1 MGWIVDQGSDF
12 PEAMTRQIRSWQT
25 GVLLRPTPERLTT
38 HGWNGYGGPADH
50 RAFKYL
56 TPKKRL
62 TADDVSGTP
71 LLHAK
76 AFHIICSPN
85 RCKELVGDILALRK
99 EQAAEGSYVRPL
111 CIWEPVGAPPYSRS

>member
-1 MGWIVDQGSDF
+1 
-12 PEAMTRQIRSWQT
+12 MTAQIESWQT
-25 GVLLRPTPERLTT
+25 GVLLRPTPDRLTT
-38 HGWNGYGGPADH
+38 RGWNGYGAADH

-62 TADDVSGTP
+62 TAEDLDGTR

-76 AFHIICSPN
+76 AFHIICSPT
-85 RCKELVGDILALRK
+85 RCRELVGDILAMRK

-111 CIWEPVGAPPYSRS
+111 FIWEPVSLILPCLIDAPFRDLD